1 MAPPSVY
8 LEHVHKQLEKSEIG
22 VSAQN
27 CYKVSSGAF
36 TGEIRLGL
44 PVLLEGDNNCMD
56 LFEIRYH
63 WLPLISID
71 LFFVRQ
77 TIEPRR

>member
-36 TGEIRLGL
+36 TGEIRYSGTPPYDHL
-44 PVLLEGDNNCMD
+44 VNTTTSLL
-56 LFEIRYH
+56 
-63 WLPLISID
+63 
-71 LFFVRQ
+71 
-77 TIEPRR
+77 